1 MNPSSKKSAATLAL
15 VRCAIYTRKSTEEGL
30 EREFNALDAQ
40 REAAEAFIRSQA
52 HEGWTCLPDRYDDG
66 GFTGGN
72 MERPALQR
80 LLADIQAGKIDCVV
94 CYKVDRLSR
103 SLLDFAKMMETFEQ
117 HGVSFVSITQQ
128 FNSVTS
134 MGRLVLNVLLS
145 FAQFEREIIAERTRD
160 KMAATRRK
168 GKWSGGMP
176 VLGYDLD
183 PRGRR
188 LHVNEGEAERVR
200 AIFALYLEHEGL
212 LPVVQELARRG
223 WVGKCWQTR
232 QGRQRGG
239 RPFIKTSLYR
249 LLTNVLY
256 VGKVRYKDEIHDGEQ
271 PALIDVDTFG
281 RVQALLKSHGP
292 EIGPPS
298 RHRFTASLKGLLRC
312 VCCDCAMTPSHT
324 TRKGGLRYRYYTCVH
339 DQKSGWQ
346 SCPSKSIPA
355 QPIEQLVIEQIQRL
369 GQDPSLLEQLLSMVR
384 QQDDARVAEWESER
398 FALERDLLR
407 GQSEVRKLLAEVG
420 SGLGNNGAVTRLA
433 ELQARL
439 AQIEQRLARVHG
451 QREAWQQERLDQ
463 AAVTEALSGLVPAWD
478 SMTPH
483 EQARVVRLLVARVDY
498 DGQQGKASITFQ
510 PLGLKTLAAE
520 MWDHNGEE
528 CSA

>member
-1 MNPSSKKSAATLAL
+1 MNHPNKKAAATLPL

-30 EREFNALDAQ
+30 EQEFNSLDAQ
-40 REAAEAFIRSQA
+40 RESAQAFIRSQT
-52 HEGWTCLPDRYDDG
+52 HEGWSCLPDRYDDG

-94 CYKVDRLSR
+94 TYKVDRLSR

-128 FNSVTS
+128 FNSATS

-168 GKWSGGMP
+168 GKWSGGTP

-188 LHVNEGEAERVR
+188 LHVNDEEAIRVR
-200 AIFALYLEHEGL
+200 AIFALYLEHQAL

-232 QGRQRGG
+232 HGRPRGG
-239 RPFIKTSLYR
+239 RPFTKTSLYR

-256 VGKVRYKDEIHDGEQ
+256 AGKVRYKDEIHDGEQ
-271 PALIDVDTFG
+271 PALIDADIFQ
-281 RVQALLKSHGP
+281 RVQALLRSHGP
-292 EIGPPS
+292 EVGPPS
-298 RHRFTASLKGLLRC
+298 VHRFTALLKGLLRC
-312 VCCDCAMTPSHT
+312 GCCDCAMTPAHT

-339 DQKSGWQ
+339 AQKSGWH
-346 SCPSKSIPA
+346 SCPSQSIPA
-355 QPIEQLVIEQIQRL
+355 SPIEQLVIEQIQRL
-369 GQDPSLLEQLLSMVR
+369 GRDPLVLEQMLTTVR
-384 QQDDARVAEWESER
+384 KQDEARVVEWEEER
-398 FALERDLLR
+398 FGLERDLLR
-407 GQSEVRKLLAEVG
+407 GQSEVRKLLAEVS
-420 SGLGNNGAVTRLA
+420 SGTSSNGAVTRLA

-439 AQIEQRLARVHG
+439 GQIEQRLARLRG
-451 QREAWQQERLDQ
+451 QLETLQQERLDE
-463 AAVTEALSGLVPAWD
+463 AAAAQALSGLVPAWER
-478 SMTPH
+478 MAPE
-483 EQARVVRLLVARVDY
+483 EQARVVRLLVSRVDY
-498 DGQQGKASITFQ
+498 DGKHGKVSITFQ

-520 MWDHNGEE
+520 ILGRKREE
-528 CSA
+528 QSA